1 MTQLFA
7 ARNSG
12 PDQVP
17 IGPSL
22 MLLHSRLQF
31 RVLGPLSVL
40 VLAYLLSLY
49 LTPLAPHGQQAAL

>member
-1 MTQLFA
+1 
-7 ARNSG
+7 
-12 PDQVP
+12 
-17 IGPSL
+17 

-49 LTPLAPHGQQAAL
+49 LTPLAPHGQQAALREGEDTENSCPKQLAHAARA